1 MEENTKTV
9 PQKMSYEE
17 LEREAAQYSQQA
29 QQLYVRLQEA
39 NIANTIKRLEL
50 LFKVVENSPAF
61 SEEFV
66 AKCVKEI
73 EDTMTLPEGN
83 TEDTSVEE

>member
-17 LEREAAQYSQQA
+17 LERVAAQCSQQA

-39 NIANTIKRLEL
+39 NIANTIKRLEM

-66 AKCVKEI
+66 ANCVKEI
-73 EDTMTLPEGN
+73 EDTMTLPEVN
-83 TEDTSVEE
+83 TEDSSVEE

>member
-1 MEENTKTV
+1 MEENVKTV

-17 LEREAAQYSQQA
+17 LERVAAQYSQQA

-50 LFKVVENSPAF
+50 LFKVVENSHAF